1 MGMHGW
7 KHVNR
12 AIQSSDLLIG
22 IGMRYDD
29 RVTGNVRTFA
39 PSAKIVHIDIDP
51 AEIGKNVVADI
62 PIVGDAKRVLEAL
75 LPMTERVD
83 PAARATYFTELAAW
97 RTESESSAWHGSGGW
112 RDGVLSADFV
122 VERIAAGSGYDAN
135 LTADVGSSVQI
146 RTSHRVASARW
157 ASPSPPQW
165 VRRLARQKRFRGRSL
180 VTAVSR

>member
-1 MGMHGW
+1 MGLDVGPKTLEAYAEVVRSAKTLLWNGPLGVFELEPFAQGTRGLGEAIAAAKRPLILAGHGVLIAQGERELLELARQAQIPIAWTLLGIGVVDETDPLAYGYMGMHGW

-75 LPMTERVD
+75 LPMTERV
-83 PAARATYFTELAAW
+83 
-97 RTESESSAWHGSGGW
+97 
-112 RDGVLSADFV
+112 
-122 VERIAAGSGYDAN
+122 
-135 LTADVGSSVQI
+135 
-146 RTSHRVASARW
+146 
-157 ASPSPPQW
+157 
-165 VRRLARQKRFRGRSL
+165 
-180 VTAVSR
+180 